1 MVKTTACSLKGKTSF
16 KSPTPSDNAEFV
28 ISSLPGDDIPKLNQS
43 DISSPD
49 TNRMAFDENLSHE
62 GEVMSKATLDDEVI
76 ITSVTTST
84 GQITKRLKRIIDQEE
99 LSVISNY
106 KMLTDMSINCAQNIL
121 HETFPSIAGL
131 EETTIGC
138 IHWVCVSNIGCKKG
152 EINYYDSLYHGKIN
166 PHVQKQIASLLH
178 EELDHIKIHIKASQQ
193 QSNGVDCDVFAIS
206 CATNLLYGKD
216 PSKVNIKESLMRG
229 HLANCVVSNV
239 LSPFPEEDEKTVS
252 HEYTMI
258 VWLYC
263 FCRLPW
269 FEEDKTVQSL
279 RVAQCDK
286 CDEWFHQGCAKIKED
301 IFMRKNQW
309 WICTKCLP

>member
-1 MVKTTACSLKGKTSF
+1 MQEHKRKDTSSKKRKLVKTTACSLRGKTSF

-49 TNRMAFDENLSHE
+49 TNRKAFDENLSHE
-62 GEVMSKATLDDEVI
+62 GEVVSKATLDDEVI

-121 HETFPSIAGL
+121 HETVPSIAGL
-131 EETTIGC
+131 DETTIGLKLLFTAQKQEFVQILHDGC
-138 IHWVCVSNIGCKKG
+138 IHW
-152 EINYYDSLYHGKIN
+152 
-166 PHVQKQIASLLH
+166 IASLLH

-193 QSNGVDCDVFAIS
+193 QSNGVDCGVFAIS

-216 PSKVNIKESLMRG
+216 PCKVNIKESLMRG
-229 HLANCVVSNV
+229 HLVNCLVRNV
-239 LSPFPEEDEKTVS
+239 LSPFLQEDEKTVS
-252 HEYTMI
+252 RCHEYTMI

-263 FCRLPW
+263 WPH
-269 FEEDKTVQSL
+269 EEQC
-279 RVAQCDK
+279 VA
-286 CDEWFHQGCAKIKED
+286 
-301 IFMRKNQW
+301 
-309 WICTKCLP
+309 

>member
-166 PHVQKQIASLLH
+166 PHVQKQIASLL
-178 EELDHIKIHIKASQQ
+178 
-193 QSNGVDCDVFAIS
+193 
-206 CATNLLYGKD
+206 
-216 PSKVNIKESLMRG
+216 
-229 HLANCVVSNV
+229 
-239 LSPFPEEDEKTVS
+239 
-252 HEYTMI
+252 
-258 VWLYC
+258 
-263 FCRLPW
+263 
-269 FEEDKTVQSL
+269 
-279 RVAQCDK
+279 
-286 CDEWFHQGCAKIKED
+286 
-301 IFMRKNQW
+301 
-309 WICTKCLP
+309 